1 MAEQAQVESRP
12 SRTRAA
18 DDSNRPAPR
27 RRPKNRKAQ
36 IATVAA
42 EAFSER
48 GYHGVSVDE
57 IAAAVGISGPA
68 LYRHFPNKYALFLHA
83 VTALTE
89 ALQAAVAAPDP
100 DSDAAGLGPQDELD
114 RQLLA
119 TIRTSIDNRR
129 TGGLYR
135 WDRRYLT
142 KEDRAEIDRM
152 MRDINSRIGETIA
165 GVRPG
170 LARSDYVLLSSAVLS
185 VIGSITAHR
194 APLASRR
201 LEQLLLGACHAVIGT
216 ELEPDEP
223 QTDEPTRGPGLAVA
237 NRREVLLREAIL
249 LFDAH
254 GYHEVSIEEIG
265 AAAGIN
271 ASGVY
276 RHFASKADLLA
287 AAFHRAADRL
297 AVAVGSALAE
307 STTPSEAIDA
317 LTEVYVRLAFER
329 SELMSVYFAEIGN
342 LPDSHRADLRNVQR
356 LHVDEWARLVGE
368 VRPELSAVEC
378 RFLVHAALN
387 LVLDS
392 GRLVR
397 FDPAPSNLKRVQ
409 QLMLAVLLG
418 DNTGQAGA

>member
-1 MAEQAQVESRP
+1 MAEQAQVERRP
-12 SRTRAA
+12 SRTGGT
-18 DDSNRPAPR
+18 DDPNRPAPR

-36 IATVAA
+36 IAAVAA

-89 ALQAAVAAPDP
+89 ALQAAVAEPDP
-100 DSDAAGLGPQDELD
+100 DSDTAELDPQATLD

-142 KEDRAEIDRM
+142 DEDRATIGRM
-152 MRDINSRIGETIA
+152 MTDINSRIGSSIA
-165 GVRPG
+165 SVRPG
-170 LARSDYVLLSSAVLS
+170 LTKADYVLLSSAVLS

-194 APLASRR
+194 TPLATRR

-216 ELEPDEP
+216 ELAPDEP
-223 QTDEPTRGPGLAVA
+223 PVDEPARAPGLAVA
-237 NRREVLLREAIL
+237 NRREVLLREAVL

-307 STTPSEAIDA
+307 STTPSEGIDA
-317 LTEVYVRLAFER
+317 LTGVYVRLAFER
-329 SELMSVYFAEIGN
+329 GELMSVYFSEIGN
-342 LPDSHRADLRNVQR
+342 LPDSHRTDLRNVQR
-356 LHVDEWARLVGE
+356 LHVDEWARLVGDL
-368 VRPELSAVEC
+368 RPELSAVEC

-387 LVLDS
+387 LVLDT
-392 GRLVR
+392 GRLMR
-397 FDPAPSNLKRVQ
+397 FDPAPSNLTRVQ
-409 QLMLAVLLG
+409 QLMRAVLLG
-418 DNTGQAGA
+418 HDTQRADA

>member
-135 WDRRYLT
+135 WDRR
-142 KEDRAEIDRM
+142 
-152 MRDINSRIGETIA
+152 
-165 GVRPG
+165 
-170 LARSDYVLLSSAVLS
+170 
-185 VIGSITAHR
+185 
-194 APLASRR
+194 
-201 LEQLLLGACHAVIGT
+201 
-216 ELEPDEP
+216 
-223 QTDEPTRGPGLAVA
+223 
-237 NRREVLLREAIL
+237 
-249 LFDAH
+249 
-254 GYHEVSIEEIG
+254 
-265 AAAGIN
+265 
-271 ASGVY
+271 
-276 RHFASKADLLA
+276 
-287 AAFHRAADRL
+287 
-297 AVAVGSALAE
+297 
-307 STTPSEAIDA
+307 
-317 LTEVYVRLAFER
+317 
-329 SELMSVYFAEIGN
+329 
-342 LPDSHRADLRNVQR
+342 
-356 LHVDEWARLVGE
+356 
-368 VRPELSAVEC
+368 
-378 RFLVHAALN
+378 
-387 LVLDS
+387 
-392 GRLVR
+392 
-397 FDPAPSNLKRVQ
+397 
-409 QLMLAVLLG
+409 
-418 DNTGQAGA
+418 